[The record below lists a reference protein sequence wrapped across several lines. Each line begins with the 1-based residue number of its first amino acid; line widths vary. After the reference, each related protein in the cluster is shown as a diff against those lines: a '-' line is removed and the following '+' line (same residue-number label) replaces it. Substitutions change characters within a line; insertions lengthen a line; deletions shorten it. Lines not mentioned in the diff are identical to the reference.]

1 MKKSDSDQQIGGAI
15 RNVTMVDVKPA
26 RTRETVAESIDRIH
40 QELALDE
47 DLDWAGLQPF
57 IANLS
62 MEPVLEDPFFAQ
74 QYWFDVEDDKELL
87 QNMKPDLS
95 GHGAHKDS
103 HQLQRLVHK
112 SFEHHPELLK
122 IYVNGKV

>member
-1 MKKSDSDQQIGGAI
+1 MTKSESDQQIGGAI
-15 RNVTMVDVKPA
+15 RDVATVEAEPV
-26 RTRETVAESIDRIH
+26 RRETVAQSIDRIH

-47 DLDWAGLQPF
+47 DLDWTGIQPF

-74 QYWFDVEDDKELL
+74 QYWFEVEDDKELL

-103 HQLQRLVHK
+103 HELQRLVHK
-112 SFEHHPELLK
+112 SFEHHPELLN